1 MTHIQTNTSDQV
13 QVNAIRANMCDF
25 FRYLGRSIPEGHL
38 ENEKF
43 ARWYSPLAH
52 PWFNGVL
59 STKPFEEKDNAFI
72 RDTIQY
78 FQEKRVNTFT
88 WWMDPPLRP
97 SDWEPALSQYGFDF
111 SDGIPGMAVELQA
124 LKEPAETVP
133 SLEVRVVA
141 DEESL
146 HSWASVFV
154 HGYGLPADWENT
166 VYDLWLKLGLGFPIR
181 NYLGYWNG
189 EPVSTSTVFFG
200 GGVAGIY
207 CVATLPE
214 ARGKGIGAAVT
225 LHPLLKAREM
235 GYVIG
240 VLQSSE
246 MGFNV
251 YKKLGFKHLCQIEN
265 YYKTSA

>member
-1 MTHIQTNTSDQV
+1 MNHIQTNTSDEALV
-13 QVNAIRANMCDF
+13 TAIRANMCDF
-25 FRYLGRSIPEGHL
+25 FHHLSRSIPEEHF

-43 ARWYSPLAH
+43 TRWYSSLAH
-52 PWFNGVL
+52 PWFNGML
-59 STKPFEEKDNAFI
+59 STKPFKEADEAFI
-72 RDTIQY
+72 EETIGY
-78 FQEKRVNTFT
+78 FRGKGVNTFT

-97 SDWEPALSQYGFDF
+97 SDWEPALTKHGFGF
-111 SDGIPGMAVELQA
+111 SDGTPGMAVELQA
-124 LKEPAETVP
+124 LKEPLETVNG
-133 SLEVRVVA
+133 LEVRVVA

-146 HSWASVFV
+146 RVWTNIFV
-154 HGYGLPADWENT
+154 HGYGLPSNWENT

-189 EPVSTSTVFFG
+189 NPVSTSTVFFG

-225 LHPLLKAREM
+225 LDPLLKAREM
-235 GYVIG
+235 GYAIG

-251 YKKLGFKHLCQIEN
+251 YKRLGFRHLCQIEN
-265 YYKTSA
+265 FYKTIA